1 MRSRANVVLPPSRL
15 KEKRRKSR
23 VFVVVGIGLALLLL
37 IGGAVGVLYLPAVQ
51 IDEITIEGV
60 EGSAYAEIERTIREE
75 LRTKMFA
82 VIPRNN
88 VLLYSDKAITA
99 AVVAA
104 FPNLSQVDLQLRN
117 LHALH
122 LKVEERNAFAL
133 WCKDDNGE
141 NCFLLD
147 ENGFIYE
154 QAPVYSGTAYVR
166 FYGPLASAEIV
177 GNVFLGKD
185 EFRALLQFV
194 EALKAK
200 NHIVEAVHIDQQ
212 RDVRVTCAGGYDILF
227 TRDQKPEEIL
237 AKIQAAEGSSVLEGK
252 KLSELYYLD
261 LRFGNR
267 LYYKLK

>member
-23 VFVVVGIGLALLLL
+23 LFVAVGIGFALLLL
-37 IGGAVGVLYLPAVQ
+37 MGGTIGVLYLPAVQ
-51 IDEITIEGV
+51 IDEVAIEGA
-60 EGSAYAEIERTIREE
+60 EGTSAAEIEHTIREE
-75 LRTKMFA
+75 LRTKLFA

-88 VLLYSDKAITA
+88 VLLYSDEAITA

-104 FPNLSQVDLQLRN
+104 FPNLSQVDLKLRN

-133 WCKDDNGE
+133 WCKEDNGE

-166 FYGPLASAEIV
+166 FYGPLQKGEIV
-177 GNVFLGKD
+177 GNAFLGKD
-185 EFRALLQFV
+185 EFRALLQFI
-194 EALKAK
+194 EALKAES
-200 NHIVEAVHIDQQ
+200 HIAEVVRIDEH

-237 AKIQAAEGSSVLEGK
+237 LRIQAAEGSRVLEGK
-252 KLSELYYLD
+252 KLEDLQYLD